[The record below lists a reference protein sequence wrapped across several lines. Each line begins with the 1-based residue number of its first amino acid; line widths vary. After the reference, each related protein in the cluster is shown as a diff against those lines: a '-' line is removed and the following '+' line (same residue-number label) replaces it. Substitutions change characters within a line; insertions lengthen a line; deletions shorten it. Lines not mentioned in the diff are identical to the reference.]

1 MAGERRACT
10 APRRIPL
17 STPETDGEAL
27 RPHDLLWIRD
37 PEDIRSISEVP
48 AWASREWLSLAP
60 GVVRREA
67 VAERDMAPVGLRGRA
82 RSERFA
88 AYVAREG
95 IRRRVTPEALAQ
107 ARAWCGNSALA
118 SVPCVRALS
127 RVAPELDRLR
137 LTWGITGSVGFALA
151 SGVSTLRQDSDL
163 DLLLRAERPLS
174 REAARALFALL
185 QAAPAHIDMQIDTG
199 RGGFALAEWAGQADR
214 VLLKTG
220 RGPLLVADP
229 WAADGS

>member
-1 MAGERRACT
+1 
-10 APRRIPL
+10 
-17 STPETDGEAL
+17 
-27 RPHDLLWIRD
+27 
-37 PEDIRSISEVP
+37 
-48 AWASREWLSLAP
+48 
-60 GVVRREA
+60 
-67 VAERDMAPVGLRGRA
+67 MAPVGLRGRA

-88 AYVAREG
+88 AYVAREC

-107 ARAWCGNSALA
+107 ARAWRGNIALA
-118 SVPCVRALS
+118 SLPCVRALS

-174 REAARALFALL
+174 RDEARA
-185 QAAPAHIDMQIDTG
+185 QAAPARIDMQIDTG
-199 RGGFALAEWAGQADR
+199 RGGFALAEWAGKADR

-229 WAADGS
+229 WAADAP